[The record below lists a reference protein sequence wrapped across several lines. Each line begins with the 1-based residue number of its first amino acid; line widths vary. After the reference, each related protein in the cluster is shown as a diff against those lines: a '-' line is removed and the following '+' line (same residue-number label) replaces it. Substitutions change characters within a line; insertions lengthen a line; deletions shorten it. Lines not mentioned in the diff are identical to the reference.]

1 MFAVIIVAVIA
12 CGIAWWILEARSGE
26 PATAT
31 AATPPS
37 PAEQVPAQATAQ
49 APVIETAPATRTAT
63 IETTIRSTPPP
74 GWKQSTTAPAPAPEL
89 AALPAAAPPIVTT
102 PAAPATG
109 YNTFQAQSNLVQQA
123 RLLLSEGNP
132 VAARSVLSDALINR
146 TLPPA
151 DAEEARF
158 MLTAIND
165 RLVFSSEITPDDP
178 FTLRYTVQ
186 PGDSLAKII
195 KNLGL
200 QVDWRFL
207 QRINGLQRPEHIR
220 VGQKLKIITGPF
232 HAEIDRENH
241 RLDLYLGDGMNR
253 VFVRDFL
260 VGLGEYDCTPSGLF
274 RVRRNSKLVN
284 PPWTNPRSRKH
295 FSANDPLNPIGEYWM
310 GLEGIQ
316 DHNAQEAG
324 FGMHGTIDPDSI
336 GRNESM
342 GCVRLNTG
350 EIDLVYE
357 VLTEGVSTV
366 WVSERT
372 ATVGIPGG

>member
-1 MFAVIIVAVIA
+1 
-12 CGIAWWILEARSGE
+12 
-26 PATAT
+26 
-31 AATPPS
+31 
-37 PAEQVPAQATAQ
+37 
-49 APVIETAPATRTAT
+49 
-63 IETTIRSTPPP
+63 
-74 GWKQSTTAPAPAPEL
+74 
-89 AALPAAAPPIVTT
+89 
-102 PAAPATG
+102 
-109 YNTFQAQSNLVQQA
+109 
-123 RLLLSEGNP
+123 
-132 VAARSVLSDALINR
+132 
-146 TLPPA
+146 
-151 DAEEARF
+151 
-158 MLTAIND
+158 MLTAINN

-207 QRINGLQRPEHIR
+207 QRINGLKRPEHIR

-232 HAEIDRENH
+232 HAEIDRDNH

-316 DHNAQEAG
+316 DHNTQEAG

-342 GCVRLNTG
+342 GCVRTQLPVRSTWSMKCSPRGSARSGSVNGWPLSVSRGDRQAGASDVRTLRTSTAAVCGSGTG
-350 EIDLVYE
+350 RCVALV
-357 VLTEGVSTV
+357 LHASRSG
-366 WVSERT
+366 
-372 ATVGIPGG
+372 